1 MDVLTFIAA
10 IVKALAWPVAAIVIA
25 VLFRKQLRALL
36 ERIRK
41 GKIGPAEFDFE
52 QEVKELVEQAPA
64 PLQLPTPAATPTVSL
79 ATNNPRAAI
88 LEAWLRV
95 EGSAHRLSYYS
106 RLTPPSLP
114 RNTTNILRSIAKN
127 DLVSSEDIALFN
139 DLRGLRDQA
148 VHDMEFRPSP
158 DSAIQY
164 VQLAD
169 GLQDRLNRAA
179 EIANNSSKADAS
191 GAA

>member
-1 MDVLTFIAA
+1 MDVLTFVAA

-41 GKIGPAEFDFE
+41 GKIGPAEFEFE
-52 QEVKELVEQAPA
+52 QEVKELVEQTPA
-64 PLQLPTPAATPTVSL
+64 PLQLPTPTAAPTVSL

-95 EGSAHRLSYYS
+95 ESSAHRLSYYS
-106 RLTPPSLP
+106 GSTPPSTS
-114 RNTTNILRSIAKN
+114 RNTTNILRSLGKTG
-127 DLVSSEDIALFN
+127 LLSSDDIALFN
-139 DLRGLRDQA
+139 DLRGLRNQA
-148 VHDMEFRPSP
+148 VHDVDFRPSP

-179 EIANNSSKADAS
+179 NDR
-191 GAA
+191 

>member
-25 VLFRKQLRALL
+25 CLFRKQLRALI

-41 GKIGPAEFDFE
+41 GKIGPAEFEFE
-52 QEVKELVEQAPA
+52 QEVKGLVEQAPA
-64 PLQLPTPAATPTVSL
+64 PLQLPTPTATPTVAL

-95 EGSAHRLSYYS
+95 ESSAHRLSYYS
-106 RLTPPSLP
+106 GVTPPSVP
-114 RNTTNILRSIAKN
+114 RNTINILRS
-127 DLVSSEDIALFN
+127 LSSSGLLSSEDVALFN
-139 DLRGLRDQA
+139 ELRGLRNQA
-148 VHDMEFRPSP
+148 VHDTDFSPSL

-164 VQLAD
+164 IQLAD

-179 EIANNSSKADAS
+179 SAR
-191 GAA
+191 